1 MSDRLWLLGAADPE
15 MERIE
20 HLLKQTG
27 EKFEY
32 AEISGMRVNPG
43 TAYMLRNIH
52 DEVTHLVECGTPETG
67 LLTRIVIDHHRPGDK
82 GFNKDYREFME
93 ASSIGQVISE
103 LAKLKKLDKLGWF
116 SAVKEHMHDSIG
128 DFRYSDE
135 NASWLCAVDVH
146 EYEEGGEAFF
156 VQTYRT
162 VPYEY
167 VLAAASDHCPTQA
180 YKGICAGVEPNE
192 VMRFRA
198 ENKAKFLG
206 ITAKQYIYRVERAM
220 HYIKRAPTMN
230 GIADLRRFG
239 PKDLQEVPEA
249 SLRLGIPIMNTFMEK
264 DGRQKF
270 NCLGGDKEQ
279 IAWFKEYLRQNRYT
293 DIYGDEERGYAGG
306 YIQISLC

>member
-32 AEISGMRVNPG
+32 AMISGIRVNPS
-43 TAYMLRNIH
+43 TAYMLRNIP

-82 GFNKDYREFME
+82 GFNRSYREFLE

-103 LAKLKKLDKLGWF
+103 LAKLKKLNKLDWGVTF
-116 SAVKEHMHDSIG
+116 KDSMDDAIG
-128 DFRYSDE
+128 NFRHSNEDD
-135 NASWLCAVDVH
+135 SWLCAVDAH
-146 EYEEGGEAFF
+146 EYEEGGEVFWM
-156 VQTYRT
+156 QTYRMI
-162 VPYEY
+162 PYEY

-180 YKGICAGVEPNE
+180 YKGICTGVEPNE

-198 ENKAKFLG
+198 ENKAKFLR
-206 ITAKQYIYRVERAM
+206 ITAQQYIHRVERAM
-220 HYIKRAPTMN
+220 FYIKRARTMN
-230 GIADLRRFG
+230 GIADLRFG
-239 PKDLQEVPEA
+239 APPDLQEVPEA
-249 SLRLGIPIMNTFMEK
+249 SLRLGIPIMNTFMDK

-279 IAWFKEYLRQNRYT
+279 IAWFKEFLHQKGYT

-306 YIQISLC
+306 YIQISLS